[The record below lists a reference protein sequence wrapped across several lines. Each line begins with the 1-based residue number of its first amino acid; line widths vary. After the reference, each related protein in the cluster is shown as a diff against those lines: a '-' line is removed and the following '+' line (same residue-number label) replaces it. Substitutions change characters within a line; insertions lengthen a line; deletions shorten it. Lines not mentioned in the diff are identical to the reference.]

1 MALTHL
7 YMPTLSTGDCVL
19 TLDHKPWAAGPV
31 AAAEC
36 QSIPY
41 RLRRHILYP
50 QGRKEEGT
58 VVPPI
63 LLPGTFVKEEGV
75 RFRPDASRR
84 RIRQGRGRRHYG
96 FTSRR
101 RRLGGNKESE
111 YTSLQDWNAQSLP
124 VACDRWPELPRVKAV
139 HATTH
144 KTHIK
149 VSTLYTRHNRTRNTT
164 HTKGPSLSTL

>member
-1 MALTHL
+1 
-7 YMPTLSTGDCVL
+7 MPTLSTGDCVL

-124 VACDRWPELPRVKAV
+124 VACDRWPGLPCGPPIGGRPGVKPLWKGGLLLVEPAGDGN
-139 HATTH
+139 
-144 KTHIK
+144 
-149 VSTLYTRHNRTRNTT
+149 TLSRGRRQHLV
-164 HTKGPSLSTL
+164 G